1 MRKKYGS
8 LHTIAG
14 SIKIGAYVVL
24 FFGIVA
30 SIVLGVELTSLGGYL
45 ALVVILSL
53 VVTLV
58 IFVFMLAM
66 SASIY
71 VFLDTEQNTRKS
83 AELLAQ
89 TQSAGATEEH

>member
-1 MRKKYGS
+1 VRKKYGS

-24 FFGIVA
+24 FFGIAA
-30 SIVLGVELTSLGGYL
+30 SIALGVSLTSLGGYL
-45 ALVVILSL
+45 ALIIIL
-53 VVTLV
+53 TL
-58 IFVFMLAM
+58 IFTLDIFILMLAM

-83 AELLAQ
+83 AELLEQ
-89 TQSAGATEEH
+89 MQSDQAMKEH